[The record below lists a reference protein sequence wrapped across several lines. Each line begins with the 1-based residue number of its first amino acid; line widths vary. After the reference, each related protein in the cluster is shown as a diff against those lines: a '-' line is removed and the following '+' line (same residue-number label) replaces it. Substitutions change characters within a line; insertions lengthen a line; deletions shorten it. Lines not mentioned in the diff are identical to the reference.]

1 MTKLKELL
9 RKRSKLNE
17 NKKKKIQG
25 SKWKRQKTWRAVL
38 KKQKLP
44 FNQNNVILKIKP
56 MN

>member
-1 MTKLKELL
+1 MKI
-9 RKRSKLNE
+9 
-17 NKKKKIQG
+17 KKKIQG